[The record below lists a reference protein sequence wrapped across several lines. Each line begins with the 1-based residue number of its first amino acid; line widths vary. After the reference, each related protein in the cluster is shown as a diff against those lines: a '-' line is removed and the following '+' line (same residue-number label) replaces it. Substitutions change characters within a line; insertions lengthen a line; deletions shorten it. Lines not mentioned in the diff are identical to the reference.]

1 MNEEGMSED
10 GVIKLLEEARS
21 MDIDYRR
28 VFSSMCTIPHPI
40 AVKAYD
46 MFIASNAGD
55 PGIFRGTKKL
65 EEETIGIIGELL
77 HKRDAYGYISTGGTE
92 SNLQAIRMAR
102 NIKKR
107 ERPNFVVSEMGHF
120 SFEKG
125 GDILGVETRRA
136 EVKDDLTVDINSVKE
151 LIDENTIG
159 IVGIAGTTEFGQID
173 PIDELSKIA
182 LKEDLFLHVDAA
194 FGGFVIPFLKK
205 KYPFDFELEGVSSIS
220 IDSHK
225 MGLSVIPAGGLLV
238 RRKED
243 LKELEVDTPYLS
255 SKSQYTLSGTRS
267 GAAIAAVYA
276 VLKYLGRKGL
286 KKIVGRCLDLTNE
299 LVDRMRGFDVH
310 PVGEP
315 KMNVLALNVP
325 NLDTVF
331 KELWENGW
339 CVSMTRRPRALRLV
353 IMPHIDGAIIEEFS
367 NDLSEMISN
376 TDG

>member
-10 GVIKLLEEARS
+10 EVIRLLEEARS

-40 AVKAYD
+40 AVKAYN

-55 PGIFRGTKKL
+55 PGIFKGTKKL
-65 EEETIGIIGELL
+65 EEETIELIGELL
-77 HKRDAYGYISTGGTE
+77 HKRDSYGYISTGGTE

-107 ERPNFVVSEMGHF
+107 RRPNFVVSEMGHF
-120 SFEKG
+120 SFEKA

-136 EVKDDLTVDINSVKE
+136 EVKEDLTVNINSVE
-151 LIDENTIG
+151 DLIDENTIG

-173 PIDELSKIA
+173 PIDDLSKLA
-182 LKEDLFLHVDAA
+182 LNEDLFLHIDAA
-194 FGGFVIPFLKK
+194 FGGFVIPFLEK
-205 KYPFDFELEGVSSIS
+205 KYPFDFELEGISSIS
-220 IDSHK
+220 IDPHK

-243 LKELEVDTPYLS
+243 LMELKVDTPYLS

-267 GAAIAAVYA
+267 GAAIASVYA
-276 VLKYLGRKGL
+276 VLKYLGRRGL
-286 KKIVGRCLDLTNE
+286 KKIVGKCLDLTND
-299 LVDRMRGFDVH
+299 LVDRMREFDMH
-310 PVGEP
+310 PVIEP

-325 NLDTVF
+325 ELDTVF
-331 KELWENGW
+331 EGLWGNGW

-367 NDLSEMISN
+367 NDLGGMISN
-376 TDG
+376 IDE